1 MRLPWTRK
9 RKRPAYEIWNEL
21 HKSHESIF
29 TKDPYGSIVTECLS
43 QMIPEQIETRPT
55 VLLLPLSSSN
65 CEPPS
70 VQWVSASMNWT
81 DSANAEGRE
90 AEMTGLND
98 YDLIAIVRRCL
109 LEDKRLLLD
118 ARTRSFANRSMIGD
132 ALARTQRLPP
142 WRAEMLVRLALEEFD
157 EGEQRGVNDDV

>member
-1 MRLPWTRK
+1 MFLWRKK

-21 HKSHESIF
+21 HGYE
-29 TKDPYGSIVTECLS
+29 GIVTEDHGSIATQCLS
-43 QMIPEQIETRPT
+43 QMIPEGTESPETTPT
-55 VLLLPLSSSN
+55 ITSLGLSWNS

-70 VQWVSASMNWT
+70 IQWVSAPMNST
-81 DSANAEGRE
+81 DSVSAEGRE
-90 AEMTGLND
+90 AEITSLND
-98 YDLIAIVRRCL
+98 HDLIAVVRRCL

-118 ARTRSFANRSMIGD
+118 ARSRSFTNRSMIGD